1 MVDKLEGTNL
11 FNLMHEGAM
20 YQFIDNKVTEVVR
33 HGDELLPI
41 TDPKINQIVGQLVLD
56 LYED

>member
-1 MVDKLEGTNL
+1 MVERLEGTNE
-11 FNLMHEGAM
+11 FNRMHEGAM
-20 YQFIDNKVTEVVR
+20 YQFINNQVTEVVR
-33 HGDELLPI
+33 HGDEILPI